1 MSDLRIVMGFDF
13 TDPPSA
19 HPNGEPGF
27 LLPGSDGIWAVG
39 FRLARDSEPR
49 VLRGG
54 AWNGKS
60 EFMPGVGRVAS
71 APKDRS
77 VFLGIRLVYGWE
89 NT

>member
-39 FRLARDSEPR
+39 FRLARDSGTR
-49 VLRGG
+49 TFRGASYRALGRPDAG
-54 AWNGKS
+54 ASCYSSSPNIAG
-60 EFMPGVGRVAS
+60 FT
-71 APKDRS
+71 
-77 VFLGIRLVYGWE
+77 LGFRLVANGE
-89 NT
+89 EP